1 MGSPSPINSPPSGG
15 AYYQLNRRQ
24 QVFVDQLALNGGNV
38 IEAYRSAGYIAK
50 DENESA
56 AAWHLMARQDIRKA
70 FLEIVRGKAV
80 AHAEFAINILKDIAG
95 DPKATMS
102 TRVKAAQSLIEVIG
116 ANAPPEA
123 QQVDVNVRLSRQEYE
138 RLAVTLLGK
147 LDPDDL
153 RIIETEFRELPHAN
167 SKRNPADAAQ
177 LTPSGRDPGGDTGA
191 VAAGQ
196 GGSGSLAPAIS
207 APEVGHQ
214 SGDAGQRGTDAERG
228 PADPAGG
235 SGEVVA
241 GGSDRSECPQATE

>member
-102 TRVKAAQSLIEVIG
+102 TRVKAAQSLAEIIG
-116 ANAPPEA
+116 VNAPPEP

-138 RLAVTLLGK
+138 KLAVTLLGK
-147 LDPDDL
+147 LTPDDL
-153 RIIETEFRELPHAN
+153 QTIEVEYKEIR
-167 SKRNPADAAQ
+167 
-177 LTPSGRDPGGDTGA
+177 SGHPQRARASDSPVQAGRGDPGGDTGA
-191 VAAGQ
+191 GEPGQ
-196 GGSGSLAPAIS
+196 GDGGSGPPVI
-207 APEVGHQ
+207 PEANHGLLPGPVEQCGPEAEC
-214 SGDAGQRGTDAERG
+214 GADADVR
-228 PADPAGG
+228 PAG
-235 SGEVVA
+235 EVEPGRQLDDQRPQA
-241 GGSDRSECPQATE
+241 GG